1 MKWEE
6 LVTYNKFLWKETVS
20 ISSSPNEYST
30 CLGNLIKPKR
40 YNSDIREQA
49 MRFSQ
54 LKMIGI

>member
-6 LVTYNKFLWKETVS
+6 LVTYNKFSWKEAAS
-20 ISSSPNEYST
+20 ISSNPKEYFT
-30 CLGNLIKPKR
+30 CSESLIKPKR